1 MSDSRKKRREQ
12 IMAVVVVK
20 DLVKIYSLGSLEVQ
34 ALRGL
39 DLTIDEGEMI
49 ALIGPSGSG
58 KTTLLNIIGGLD
70 KASAGSVRAFDQEL
84 TRLSSGELVE
94 YRRSIV
100 GHVFQTMNLIP
111 TLTAAENVE
120 LPMVALRAS
129 KEERKKRVEELIH
142 IVGLGDRMAH
152 KPGELSGGEQQ
163 RVALAAALAN
173 DPPLILAD
181 EPTGELDTANARI
194 VVNYL
199 SRVNK
204 EMGKTIL
211 MVTHDPAV
219 SRAADRILR
228 IQDGVIEA
236 DTASVGAEV
245 DVPASYVDML
255 RSRIEEIDRQLADL
269 DDSFRRGEMTGEG
282 YVERQ
287 TRLRGTRS
295 VLVEELHRLGI
306 VH

>member
-1 MSDSRKKRREQ
+1 MLT
-12 IMAVVVVK
+12 IIVT

-39 DLTIDEGEMI
+39 NLTIKTGEMV

-70 KASAGSVRAFDQEL
+70 KASAGSVRVFDKEL
-84 TRLSSGELVE
+84 TKMSAQQLVE
-94 YRRSIV
+94 YRRNTV

-111 TLTAAENVE
+111 TLTAEENIE
-120 LPMVALRAS
+120 LPMVAFGKPKA
-129 KEERKKRVEELIH
+129 EREARVDELLK
-142 IVGLGDRMAH
+142 IVSLVPRRHH

-173 DPPLILAD
+173 DPPVILAD

-194 VVNYL
+194 VVEYL
-199 SRVNK
+199 KKVNK
-204 EMGKTIL
+204 EMVKTIL
-211 MVTHDPAV
+211 MVTHDPSV

-228 IQDGVIEA
+228 IEDGVIKTDMA
-236 DTASVGAEV
+236 PVGEEMV
-245 DVPASYVDML
+245 GHASYADML
-255 RSRIEEIDRQLADL
+255 RHRIEEIDGQLSGL
-269 DDSFRRGEMTGEG
+269 DAEFRRGEMTGDE

-287 TRLRGTRS
+287 TALNGTRS
-295 VLVEELHRLGI
+295 VLVEELHRLGV

>member
-1 MSDSRKKRREQ
+1 
-12 IMAVVVVK
+12 
-20 DLVKIYSLGSLEVQ
+20 VKIYSIGSLEVQ

-39 DLTIDEGEMI
+39 NLTMEKGEMVS
-49 ALIGPSGSG
+49 LIGPSGSG

-70 KASAGSVRAFDQEL
+70 RASAGSVAVFGREV
-84 TRLSSGELVE
+84 TRMSPRELVQ
-94 YRRSIV
+94 YRRDMV

-111 TLTAAENVE
+111 TLTAAENIE
-120 LPMVALRAS
+120 LPMVALGVPGEKRRS
-129 KEERKKRVEELIH
+129 RVEDLVDV
-142 IVGLGDRMAH
+142 VGLRDRMGH

-163 RVALAAALAN
+163 RVALAAALTN
-173 DPPLILAD
+173 DPPLVLAD

-194 VVNYL
+194 VVEYL
-199 SRVNK
+199 SKVNR

-228 IQDGVIEA
+228 IQDGVVTTDVAPLREGVEA
-236 DTASVGAEV
+236 
-245 DVPASYVDML
+245 PASYADML
-255 RSRIEEIDRQLADL
+255 RGRIAEIDSQLVGL
-269 DDSFRRGEMTGEG
+269 DDRFRGGEMTGDT

-287 TRLRGTRS
+287 TGLKRTRA
-295 VLVEELHRLGI
+295 VLIEELHRLGV

>member
-1 MSDSRKKRREQ
+1 
-12 IMAVVVVK
+12 MAIVVK

-39 DLTIDEGEMI
+39 NLTMEEGEMI

-70 KASAGSVRAFDQEL
+70 KASAGSVSVFDKEL
-84 TRLSSGELVE
+84 TRLGSGELVE

-111 TLTAAENVE
+111 TLTAAENAE
-120 LPMVALRAS
+120 LPLVALGVS
-129 KEERKKRVEELIH
+129 KDERIKRVEELMQ
-142 IVGLGDRMAH
+142 IVGLGDRMGH

-194 VVNYL
+194 VVDYL
-199 SRVNK
+199 SRVNT

-219 SRAADRILR
+219 SRVADRILR
-228 IQDGVIEA
+228 IQDGVIDV
-236 DTASVGAEV
+236 DTASVGTEV
-245 DVPASYVDML
+245 EVPTSYVDML

-269 DDSFRRGEMTGEG
+269 DDSFRSGEITGEG

-287 TRLRGTRS
+287 TGLKGTRS
-295 VLVEELHRLGI
+295 VLGEELHRLGI

>member
-1 MSDSRKKRREQ
+1 
-12 IMAVVVVK
+12 MAVVVK

-39 DLTIDEGEMI
+39 DLTLSEGEMI

-70 KASAGSVRAFDQEL
+70 KASAGSVQVFGQEL
-84 TRLSSGELVE
+84 TRFTPGDLVE
-94 YRRSIV
+94 YRRSTV

-111 TLTAAENVE
+111 TLTAAENIE
-120 LPMVALRAS
+120 LPLVALGAS
-129 KEERKKRVEELIH
+129 KEERINRVEELME
-142 IVGLGDRMAH
+142 IVGLGDRMGH

-181 EPTGELDTANARI
+181 EPTGELDTVNARI
-194 VVNYL
+194 VVEYL

-211 MVTHDPAV
+211 MVTHDSAV

-255 RSRIEEIDRQLADL
+255 RSRIEEIDTQLADL
-269 DDSFRRGEMTGEG
+269 DNSFRREDLTGEG

-287 TRLRGTRS
+287 TGLRGTRT

-306 VH
+306 LH